1 MPRRNR
7 RELNPEPQVEAVAE
21 RILGPES
28 VRREGFEVSFASNKA
43 KRYRCPYC
51 EGWIAPGS
59 RHVVAVPV
67 GDADARR
74 HYHSGC
80 WSKHL
85 KAPAARPVR
94 W

>member
-1 MPRRNR
+1 VDA
-7 RELNPEPQVEAVAE
+7 EPQLEAVAE
-21 RILGPES
+21 RILGPDS
-28 VRREGFEVSFASNKA
+28 LRREGFEVHIATNKL
-43 KRYRCPYC
+43 KSYRCPYC

-80 WSKHL
+80 WSKQI
-85 KAPAARPVR
+85 KGTAARGAR

>member
-7 RELNPEPQVEAVAE
+7 RQLDGEPEVESVAE
-21 RILGPES
+21 RILGPS
-28 VRREGFEVSFASNKA
+28 SMRREGFEVAVASNKE

-51 EGWIAPGS
+51 EGWIEPGS

-67 GDADARR
+67 GDADSRR

-80 WSKHL
+80 WSKQV
-85 KAPAARPVR
+85 KGTAPRSAR
-94 W
+94 